1 MVFFS
6 AGKGGGEEIEYGFKG
21 KGTTT
26 HLLIDGNGFPVAF
39 TSTPANGDERLQV
52 ELLIDKVNKR
62 IERMRQQ
69 INEIPIF
76 EADKGYDAEALRDK
90 LLLRKIFPWICRR
103 KKPEKTVEKIVPVLK
118 KQRWMVERAISW
130 LQRKFRRLVTR
141 WERRTKYW
149 IGFLTCAFIFFWLC
163 RLVG

>member
-26 HLLIDGNGFPVAF
+26 HLLIDGNGAPVAL

-52 ELLIDKVNKR
+52 ELLIDKVDIR
-62 IERMRQQ
+62 IERMRKQV
-69 INEIPIF
+69 NEIPIF
-76 EADKGYDAEALRDK
+76 EADKGYDAEALRER

-103 KKPEKTVEKIVPVLK
+103 KKPGKIVEKIVPVLK
-118 KQRWMVERAISW
+118 RQRWMVERAISW

-149 IGFLTCAFIFFWLC
+149 IGFLTCGLIFFWLC